1 MPLKL
6 LEGNLQEWGKKE
18 RDTVP
23 TDQLSFS
30 WSKRLAAAVARNDFI
45 KLLNSSREQDV
56 DHLVIEV
63 EVELPQNPPVPINQF
78 EQILV
83 RVENETDIPKVFAIR
98 NDFPKTTHQN
108 IVPEG
113 SPVWLCLYED
123 LWEEIKPYI
132 TPEIFLERIREWLRR
147 AAVEELHLSDQPLEP
162 FLVTP
167 HKVLIDEVLMKSGLP
182 QGQILVGYQQGLVP
196 LMVPVPFEK
205 LAVVSKDAKKE
216 KKGNFLGIQV
226 SAAPTFTQV
235 VQRLPKDLSQLIA
248 LLNSVNIDLE
258 RELKD
263 FFREMMKHKT
273 IPSFKEDYLIVFL
286 HLPKS
291 RIHGGVPET
300 HEYWAFYI
308 NATIEKLG
316 DTLGVLASAS
326 DVGVGYLIQA
336 PTSVEQLGGK
346 KDDSHLL
353 IEPMSPVFTFTPNLA
368 RKTSGIIE
376 EEIKELTI
384 GVIGLGALGSPIV
397 TNLARQGYGKWL
409 LIDNDLLLPHNLAR
423 HALSGSWIGYPK
435 STAMKLSLE
444 MDFQGVS
451 NIEEFPVN
459 YLNTRTD
466 PDKIFAEC
474 RKKLTA
480 ANLILDFSAS
490 TAVER
495 NLSFD
500 DLPAPRLSA
509 FLVPSGKYCVVA
521 YEGSDR
527 AIRLDEINQ
536 QLMVAAVQNPD
547 LQDIFEKDNKK
558 IQYAGSCRD
567 LSQVISN
574 DWFLGYA
581 GFISRFIKRNINGQD
596 PKLSVFKW
604 EENPECIRE
613 IPIPLTT
620 CYKIEV
626 DGWKIRTADHVIS
639 LMKRYREDRLPNE
652 TGGILLGKNNYIQK
666 IIYVSYILPSPSD
679 SKEWPTAYIRGVKGL
694 HKEVEKYRNKT
705 SDELTYIGEWHSHPK
720 GASVNPSKDDKIA
733 LNWVGEFQSS
743 IGAPGLLAILGDE
756 GHPNYLLSH

>member
-1 MPLKL
+1 M
-6 LEGNLQEWGKKE
+6 
-18 RDTVP
+18 P
-23 TDQLSFS
+23 TDQLLFS
-30 WSKRLAAAVARNDFI
+30 WSKELAAAVTRNNFI
-45 KLLNSSREQDV
+45 KLLNCSREQDA
-56 DHLVIEV
+56 DHLVMEV

-78 EQILV
+78 EQIHI
-83 RVENETDIPKVFAIR
+83 RIENEIDIPKVFAIR

-123 LWEEIKPYI
+123 PWEEIKPYI

-147 AAVEELHLSDQPLEP
+147 AAIEELHLSDQPLEP
-162 FLVTP
+162 FLVTSDQ
-167 HKVLIDEVLMKSGLP
+167 VLVDEALMKSGLP
-182 QGQILVGYQQGLVP
+182 QGQILVGILQGFVP
-196 LMVPVPFEK
+196 LMTPVSYDK
-205 LAVVSKDAKKE
+205 LEVVSKNIRKE
-216 KKGNFLGIQV
+216 KKGNFLGIQL
-226 SAAPTFTQV
+226 SAKPTFTQV
-235 VQRLPKDLSQLIA
+235 VQRLPKNLSQLIA

-258 RELKD
+258 TELKN
-263 FFREMMKHKT
+263 FFREMMQHKT
-273 IPSFKEDYLIVFL
+273 ISLFKEYYLIVFL
-286 HLPKS
+286 HLPKL
-291 RIHGGVPET
+291 RTQGGDPES

-308 NATIEKLG
+308 NTTIEKLG
-316 DTLGVLASAS
+316 DTLGVLASES
-326 DVGVGYLIQA
+326 GVGLGYLIQEA
-336 PTSVEQLGGK
+336 SPAEQVESK
-346 KDDSHLL
+346 KDYSQLL

-368 RKTSGIIE
+368 RKTSGILE
-376 EEIKELTI
+376 EEIKDLTI

-397 TNLARQGYGKWL
+397 TNLARQGFGKWL

-423 HALSGSWIGYPK
+423 HSLSGSFVGHFK
-435 STAMKLSLE
+435 SSAMKYSLDI
-444 MDFQGVS
+444 DFQGTS
-451 NIEEFPVN
+451 NIEEFSVN
-459 YLNTRTD
+459 YLNTRTN
-466 PDKIFAEC
+466 PDEIFAEC

-480 ANLILDFSAS
+480 VNLILDFSAS

-509 FLVPSGKYCVVA
+509 YLVPSGKYCVVA

-536 QLMVAAVQNPD
+536 LLMVAAAQNPD

-581 GFISRFIKRNINGQD
+581 GIISRFIKRNINGQD

-604 EENPECIRE
+604 EENPECLRE

-620 CYKIEV
+620 CYKTEI
-626 DGWKIRTADHVIS
+626 DGWEIRTADHVIS

-652 TGGILLGKNNYIQK
+652 TGGILLGKTNYTQK
-666 IIYVSYILPSPSD
+666 IIYVSHILPSPSD